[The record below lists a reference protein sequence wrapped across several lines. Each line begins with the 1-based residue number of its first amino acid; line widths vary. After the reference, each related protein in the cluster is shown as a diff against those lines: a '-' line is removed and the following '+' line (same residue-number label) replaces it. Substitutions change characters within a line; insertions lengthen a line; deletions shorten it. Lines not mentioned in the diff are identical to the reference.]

1 MQTLHHCARQS
12 ARHTIPL
19 RALAF
24 AAALVASAWI
34 APAVAD
40 TGVELVALAA
50 PVPAPTAHSVAGRS
64 IQETLPTIE
73 VQGSYDALTR
83 RQLLAVARYPNNAD
97 ARLQQLRGK
106 VAVEFELDR
115 QGGLRDATVAQ
126 SSKSRILDAA
136 ALASVHW
143 ANYAPFPPE
152 LAASESARRYRVTF
166 DYRFGNEK

>member
-1 MQTLHHCARQS
+1 MHALHHF
-12 ARHTIPL
+12 ARHTTPL
-19 RALAF
+19 RALAL

-34 APAVAD
+34 APALAGTD
-40 TGVELVALAA
+40 VELVALAA
-50 PVPAPTAHSVAGRS
+50 TAPAAHPAAGRS

-83 RQLLAVARYPNNAD
+83 RQLLAVARYPNNPD
-97 ARLQQLRGK
+97 ARQQQLRGK

-115 QGGLRDATVAQ
+115 QGGLRDATIAQ
-126 SSKSRILDAA
+126 SSQSRILDAA

-143 ANYAPFPPE
+143 AKYAPFPSD